1 MGVYA
6 GITNSWI
13 NLQSG
18 LFGKR
23 YVGYYADNVS
33 FFATASLH
41 GNTNL
46 TTQISSFSS
55 SADLYSWMWLGYFL
69 APTTGT
75 YTFYTA
81 SDDASH
87 LWIGSNALTGYT
99 TANAT
104 VNNGGLHGTVERSG
118 TTSLTA
124 GIYYPIR
131 IMFGEN
137 GGGDI
142 ITVSFAGPSIAKTT
156 NGSGYYFGGRDI
168 LFTDT
173 RAFT

>member
-1 MGVYA
+1 MGVY
-6 GITNSWI
+6 GGPTTSWI

-33 FFATASLH
+33 FFSTATLQ
-41 GNTNL
+41 GQTNI
-46 TTQISSFSS
+46 TTSINNFTS

-75 YTFYTA
+75 YTFFTS

-87 LWIGSNALTGYT
+87 LWIGPNALTGYT
-99 TANAT
+99 TANST
-104 VNNGGLHGTVERSG
+104 VNNGGLHGVQERSG
-118 TTSLTA
+118 STSLVANT
-124 GIYYPIR
+124 YYPIR

-142 ITVSFAGPSIAKTT
+142 ITVSFSGPSITKTT

-173 RAFT
+173 RNFT